1 MRAAGLKQS
10 FARVGRVCRCLD
22 VRNATRSAFKDIKVG
37 QVPKSRRCSS
47 EQHKLSAAW
56 AMRRPWR
63 VFTRVFVA
71 HGRKRSLN
79 RYVVRSRPTAALAHQ
94 CGNGELTNE
103 QKNWNRICVFGD
115 DRHRD
120 DLPRGWTCIGKLYAW
135 RSGSMP
141 KWCCVLRGNRRGHR
155 ATRPHIKR
163 PLGRFFRKWDTNKAM
178 RRGQPCAI
186 LSRSDQASL

>member
-1 MRAAGLKQS
+1 MVHANRLMIQVNKHAIHRPHRRSCCFVAL
-10 FARVGRVCRCLD
+10 VD
-22 VRNATRSAFKDIKVG
+22 VRHPTSSALKDIKVG

-47 EQHKLSAAW
+47 ERHKLSAAW

-63 VFTRVFVA
+63 VFTRVSVA

-120 DLPRGWTCIGKLYAW
+120 DLPRRWTCIGKLYTW

-141 KWCCVLRGNRRGHR
+141 KWYCVLRGMP
-155 ATRPHIKR
+155 TR
-163 PLGRFFRKWDTNKAM
+163 
-178 RRGQPCAI
+178 
-186 LSRSDQASL
+186 S